1 MFFCRSMIF
10 RRELVFHRAC
20 HLGCRG
26 GIRCVEGSDTCPG
39 SSTSYCHFCYRSGH
53 CCYFCSN
60 VGDTRTGG
68 SWGTLNAAM
77 KANIF
82 IFIISVIIGLIVWLV
97 KLWQTNDNFAAALM
111 RAWNGILNFFDRIP
125 GFFWQLVEMMMT
137 PFGWWA
143 ESVGKIYDTVINSII
158 EGINSILSVVNKVT
172 GSSYELAA
180 KFKFEDVAKDLKEYA
195 NLKKEDAFKKA
206 EENAKK
212 REQASRTCLMT
223 GQKKREEEN
232 QKKAN
237 DNAAKFKFDDWNA
250 KAAAAGTPKEIDK
263 VKKVGKIEDKVD
275 ISSEDLKIMRDLA
288 EMKTIQN
295 FVTLTPTVSI
305 TTGDIRNG
313 EDLDSM
319 ISKIE
324 TEITNQIQASAQ
336 GTYGNG

>member
-1 MFFCRSMIF
+1 M
-10 RRELVFHRAC
+10 LNDRA
-20 HLGCRG
+20 
-26 GIRCVEGSDTCPG
+26 
-39 SSTSYCHFCYRSGH
+39 
-53 CCYFCSN
+53 
-60 VGDTRTGG
+60 
-68 SWGTLNAAM
+68 
-77 KANIF
+77 
-82 IFIISVIIGLIVWLV
+82 
-97 KLWQTNDNFAAALM
+97 
-111 RAWNGILNFFDRIP
+111 
-125 GFFWQLVEMMMT
+125 
-137 PFGWWA
+137 
-143 ESVGKIYDTVINSII
+143 
-158 EGINSILSVVNKVT
+158 
-172 GSSYELAA
+172 
-180 KFKFEDVAKDLKEYA
+180 
-195 NLKKEDAFKKA
+195 
-206 EENAKK
+206 
-212 REQASRTCLMT
+212 
-223 GQKKREEEN
+223 KKREEEN